1 MTSGT
6 RAVCGVPVMLAGL
19 LSLGLAGC
27 IGADD
32 APVDVGSLSDALSV
46 LRIEVEDQS
55 WSASPGD
62 RIEDNADNVK
72 LRANQAGD
80 TFKFTTPIAGGVYRI
95 VLRHAKRNVYGQ
107 YELKANGASVATLD
121 AYTPTT
127 GDSWTTTT
135 LGERSLSGNVEL
147 TLQCRGKNA
156 AASGY
161 DLKIDYIELV
171 PVEGGGSGGG
181 GGAGGGAGGSGGGG
195 SAEDRC
201 DVGVHDPS
209 DPPVS
214 LNVTGNLGTH
224 DPAIIAQEG
233 TFYIQQTGPRLPG
246 KRSTN
251 LIDWSGAPSAF
262 GSTNPGWVASQVPG
276 ATDLWAPDLSFF
288 GGKYHLYY
296 SASTFGSQS
305 SCIGHATRASMASGS
320 WTDHGSVICSRRG
333 DRYNAIDPNVVV
345 DQAGTPWLV
354 FGSFWDGIRA
364 VQLDLNGARVG
375 SEVHAL
381 ASRGGGAIEAP
392 FVVRRCG
399 YYYLFVSF
407 DRCCSGADSTYNIR
421 VGRSANVL
429 GPYVDRNGTPMLN
442 GGGSLVLQG
451 NSRWRGPGH
460 NAVLF
465 SGKSAY
471 NVFHAYDANDGGA
484 PKLRVSELVWDS
496 AGWPISGG
504 P

>member
-1 MTSGT
+1 MRISFAHALGT
-6 RAVCGVPVMLAGL
+6 L

-27 IGADD
+27 ASADE
-32 APVDVGSLSDALSV
+32 PSVEVDSLGGALSV
-46 LRIEVEDQS
+46 IRIEVEDQA
-55 WSASPGD
+55 WSTSPGD
-62 RIEDNADNVK
+62 RVEDNADNVK
-72 LRANQAGD
+72 LRANQVGD
-80 TFKFTTPIAGGVYRI
+80 SFKFSASVAPGTYRI
-95 VLRHAKRNVYGQ
+95 VLRHATRNAYGQ
-107 YELKANGASVATLD
+107 YELKAGGSPVATFD
-121 AYTPTT
+121 AYGPTT
-127 GDSWTTTT
+127 GDRWTTAT
-135 LGERSLSGNVEL
+135 LGEKPLSGSVEL
-147 TLQCRGKNA
+147 ALQSKGKNA
-156 AASGY
+156 SASGY

-171 PVEGGGSGGG
+171 PVEGGG
-181 GGAGGGAGGSGGGG
+181 GSGGGSSG
-195 SAEDRC
+195 SGSGGGSSGGGSEDRC
-201 DVGVHDPS
+201 DVGVFDPS
-209 DPPVS
+209 DPPRALSVA
-214 LNVTGNLGTH
+214 GNLGTH

-246 KRSTN
+246 KRSTDLLN
-251 LIDWSGAPSAF
+251 WSGASSAF
-262 GSTNPGWVASQVPG
+262 GAANPAWVARQVPG
-276 ATDLWAPDLSFF
+276 ATDLWAPDLSYF

-305 SCIGHATRASMASGS
+305 SCIGHATRASMTSGS
-320 WTDHGSVICSRRG
+320 WADQGSVICSVRG
-333 DRYNAIDPNVVV
+333 DRYNAIDPNVIV

-364 VQLDLNGARVG
+364 VQLDQNGARVG
-375 SEVHAL
+375 TQVHAL

-407 DRCCSGADSTYNIR
+407 DRCCSGTESTYNIR

-442 GGGSLVLQG
+442 GGGTVVVQG
-451 NSRWRGPGH
+451 DGRWRGPGH

-465 SGKSAY
+465 NGKSAY
-471 NVFHAYDANDGGA
+471 NVYHAYDANEGGA
-484 PKLRVSELVWDS
+484 PKLRVSELAWDD

>member
-1 MTSGT
+1 MRFNFAHTLG
-6 RAVCGVPVMLAGL
+6 AV
-19 LSLGLAGC
+19 LSFGLAGC
-27 IGADD
+27 VAAED

-46 LRIEVEDQS
+46 IKIEAEDQS
-55 WSASPGD
+55 WSTSPGD
-62 RIEDNADNVK
+62 RIEDNAQNVK
-72 LRANQAGD
+72 LRANQIGD
-80 TFKFTTPIAGGVYRI
+80 TFRFSTPIAAGRYTI

-107 YELKANGASVATLD
+107 YALKANGASVATVD
-121 AYTPTT
+121 AYIGTT

-135 LGERSLSGNVEL
+135 LGDASLSGDVEF
-147 TLQCRGKNA
+147 TLQCTGRNA

-161 DLKIDYIELV
+161 DLKIDTIELV
-171 PVEGGGSGGG
+171 PAAGGSSGSGGTG
-181 GGAGGGAGGSGGGG
+181 GGGQQPGGSG

-201 DVGVHDPS
+201 DVGVYDPS
-209 DPPVS
+209 DPPAS

-224 DPAIIAQEG
+224 DPAILVQDG
-233 TFYIQQTGPRLPG
+233 TFYLQQTGPRLPG
-246 KRSTN
+246 KQSTN

-262 GSTNPGWVASQVPG
+262 STNPAWVARDVPG
-276 ATDLWAPDLSFF
+276 ATDLWAPDLSRF

-305 SCIGHATRASMASGS
+305 SCIGHATRDSMASGS

-333 DRYNAIDPNVVV
+333 DRYNAIDPNVIV

-364 VQLDLNGARVG
+364 VQLDQSGARAG
-375 SEVHAL
+375 AEVHAL

-407 DRCCSGADSTYNIR
+407 DRCCSGTDSTYNIR
-421 VGRSANVL
+421 VGRSENVL
-429 GPYVDRNGTPMLN
+429 GPYVDKNGTPMLN

-451 NSRWRGPGH
+451 DERWRGPGH

-465 SGKSAY
+465 NGKSAY
-471 NVFHAYDANDGGA
+471 NVFHAYDASANGA
-484 PKLRVSELVWDS
+484 PKLRVSELAWDS